1 MQEMLP
7 SVYQISAVGSPH
19 ARRKRGLSTG
29 TSAIFSNLQPFPH
42 RLPHR
47 QLKIPSPCTLEGV
60 AHLLGGESLHL
71 EFPTR
76 TIFEGITVGLNEG
89 DRIGIVGRNGD
100 GKSTLMKIL
109 AGRLEP
115 DSGRVTVRGGTRIGY
130 LDQSD
135 VLDDDHTVGYAIVG
149 DTPEYE
155 WASQAR
161 IRDVISGLVSDLPWD
176 APVSSLSGGQRR
188 RVALASLLAQEW
200 DVLMLDEPTNH
211 LDVEAIT
218 WLAGHLKS
226 RWSKNA
232 GGLMVVTHDR
242 WFLDEICTDT
252 WEVHDRIVEPF
263 EGGYAAYILQR
274 VERDRQAAAA
284 EAKRQ
289 NLMRK
294 ELAWLRRGAPART
307 SKPKFR
313 IDAANAL
320 IADVPPVRDTV
331 ELKKMAVSRLGKDV
345 VDLENVSVTYDDPSM
360 PDGKRPVLKKVTW
373 RIAPGERTG
382 ILGVNGA
389 GKSTLLS
396 LVTGDLKPTE
406 GRVKHGKTVKIAT
419 LTQQLDE
426 LNEVA
431 NDRVSD
437 VIGRKKRS
445 YIADGKELS
454 PSQMLERL
462 GFTSAQLST
471 PVKDLSGGQKRRLQL
486 MLILLDE
493 PNVLILD
500 EPSND
505 LDTDMLAAMED
516 LLDTWPGTLLVVSHD
531 RYLMERVT
539 DQQYAVIDGSFRH
552 LPGGVDEYLALSAA
566 GAGGSAAGS
575 AQARATSSAQKASAQ
590 EAEAAK
596 PKVSGAELRAAQ
608 KESGAIERRLA
619 KLATE
624 QEKLSEQ
631 MSAHDPSDYAGLAA
645 LGEQQQALQDEID
658 ELEMR
663 WLELSELLG

>member
-1 MQEMLP
+1 MI
-7 SVYQISAVGSPH
+7 Y
-19 ARRKRGLSTG
+19 
-29 TSAIFSNLQPFPH
+29 N
-42 RLPHR
+42 
-47 QLKIPSPCTLEGV
+47 V
-60 AHLLGGESLHL
+60 AHLLGGEDLHI

-76 TIFEGITVGLNEG
+76 TVFEGITVGLNEG

-100 GKSTLMKIL
+100 GKSTLL
-109 AGRLEP
+109 SLLGGRLTP
-115 DSGRVTVRGGTRIGY
+115 DSGKVTVRSGTRIGF
-130 LDQSD
+130 LDQAD
-135 VLDDDHTVGYAIVG
+135 VLDDSLTVGQAIVG

-155 WASQAR
+155 WASDSK
-161 IRDVISGLVSDLPWD
+161 IRDVISGLVSDLDWN
-176 APVSSLSGGQRR
+176 ASVSSLSGGQRR
-188 RVALASLLAQEW
+188 RVALAALLAGDW

-218 WLAGHLKS
+218 WLANHLKT

-232 GGLMVVTHDR
+232 GGLLTVTHDR

-252 WEVHDRIVEPF
+252 WEVHDGIVEPF

-274 VERDRQAAAA
+274 VERDRQAAAT

-320 IADVPPVRDTV
+320 IADVPPVRNKV
-331 ELKKMAVSRLGKDV
+331 ELSQMAVSRLGKDV
-345 VDLENVSVTYDDPSM
+345 VDIEDVDVSY
-360 PDGKRPVLKKVTW
+360 PDASTPGATKDVLKKVTW

-382 ILGVNGA
+382 IMGVNGA
-389 GKSTLLS
+389 GKSTLLG
-396 LVTGDLKPTE
+396 LVTGSVEPTR
-406 GRVKHGKTVKIAT
+406 GRVKHGKTVKVAT

-426 LNEVA
+426 LREVE

-437 VIGRKKRS
+437 VIGRKRTS
-445 YIADGKELS
+445 YVAGGKEMTPGQL
-454 PSQMLERL
+454 LERL

-486 MLILLDE
+486 LLILLDE

-539 DQQYAVIDGSFRH
+539 DQQYALIDGTFRH
-552 LPGGVDEYLALSAA
+552 LPGGVNEYLQLSISTAAAPSTKAVDSSPLGKQDAGSSSAA
-566 GAGGSAAGS
+566 
-575 AQARATSSAQKASAQ
+575 KA
-590 EAEAAK
+590 
-596 PKVSGAELRAAQ
+596 SGAEVRAAQ
-608 KESGAIERRLA
+608 KEINQIDRKLA
-619 KLATE
+619 KLAD
-624 QEKLSEQ
+624 QKAKLDDKMAS
-631 MSAHDPSDYAGLAA
+631 HDPSDYEGLASLSA
-645 LGEQQQALQDEID
+645 EQQGIQDEID

-663 WLELSELLG
+663 WMELSEVIA

>member
-1 MQEMLP
+1 M
-7 SVYQISAVGSPH
+7 
-19 ARRKRGLSTG
+19 
-29 TSAIFSNLQPFPH
+29 
-42 RLPHR
+42 
-47 QLKIPSPCTLEGV
+47 

-226 RWSKNA
+226 RWPKNA

-345 VDLENVSVTYDDPSM
+345 VDLENVSVVYDDPSM

-426 LNEVA
+426 LKEVE

-575 AQARATSSAQKASAQ
+575 AQARATSSAQASA
-590 EAEAAK
+590 EPDT
-596 PKVSGAELRAAQ
+596 PKVSGAEQRAAQ

-663 WLELSELLG
+663 WLELSEILG

>member
-1 MQEMLP
+1 M
-7 SVYQISAVGSPH
+7 
-19 ARRKRGLSTG
+19 
-29 TSAIFSNLQPFPH
+29 
-42 RLPHR
+42 
-47 QLKIPSPCTLEGV
+47 

-345 VDLENVSVTYDDPSM
+345 VDLENVSVVYDDPSM
-360 PDGKRPVLKKVTW
+360 PGGKRPVLKKVTW

-516 LLDTWPGTLLVVSHD
+516 LLDTWPGTLLVISHD

-575 AQARATSSAQKASAQ
+575 AQARSTALAQKASAQ
-590 EAEAAK
+590 EAEAPAR
-596 PKVSGAELRAAQ
+596 PKVSGAEQRAAQ

-631 MSAHDPSDYAGLAA
+631 MSTHDPSDYAGLAA

>member
-1 MQEMLP
+1 M
-7 SVYQISAVGSPH
+7 
-19 ARRKRGLSTG
+19 
-29 TSAIFSNLQPFPH
+29 
-42 RLPHR
+42 
-47 QLKIPSPCTLEGV
+47 

-130 LDQSD
+130 LEQSD

-149 DTPEYE
+149 NTPEYE
-155 WASQAR
+155 WASQSR

-218 WLAGHLKS
+218 WLANHLKS
-226 RWSKNA
+226 RWSKNS

-345 VDLENVSVTYDDPSM
+345 VDLENVSVVYDDPSL
-360 PDGKRPVLKKVTW
+360 PGGKRPVLKKVTW

-437 VIGRKKRS
+437 VVGRKKRS

-493 PNVLILD
+493 PIVLRLY
-500 EPSND
+500 P
-505 LDTDMLAAMED
+505 
-516 LLDTWPGTLLVVSHD
+516 VYVS
-531 RYLMERVT
+531 
-539 DQQYAVIDGSFRH
+539 ID
-552 LPGGVDEYLALSAA
+552 
-566 GAGGSAAGS
+566 
-575 AQARATSSAQKASAQ
+575 
-590 EAEAAK
+590 
-596 PKVSGAELRAAQ
+596 
-608 KESGAIERRLA
+608 IC
-619 KLATE
+619 
-624 QEKLSEQ
+624 
-631 MSAHDPSDYAGLAA
+631 
-645 LGEQQQALQDEID
+645 
-658 ELEMR
+658 
-663 WLELSELLG
+663 

>member
-1 MQEMLP
+1 M
-7 SVYQISAVGSPH
+7 
-19 ARRKRGLSTG
+19 
-29 TSAIFSNLQPFPH
+29 
-42 RLPHR
+42 
-47 QLKIPSPCTLEGV
+47 

-360 PDGKRPVLKKVTW
+360 PGGKRPVLKKVTW

-426 LNEVA
+426 LKEVE

-575 AQARATSSAQKASAQ
+575 AQARAASSAQASAEP
-590 EAEAAK
+590 EA

-631 MSAHDPSDYAGLAA
+631 MSAHDASDYAGLAA